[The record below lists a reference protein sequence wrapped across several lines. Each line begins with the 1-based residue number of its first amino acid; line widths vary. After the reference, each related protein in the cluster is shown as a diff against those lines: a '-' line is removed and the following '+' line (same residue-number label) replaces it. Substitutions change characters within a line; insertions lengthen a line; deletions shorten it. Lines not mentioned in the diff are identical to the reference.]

1 MWLAVIVICCIVVQT
16 ADSQQLALSSLTL
29 SGGGTIEDLDLDFV
43 LPGYPNIELKK
54 GGKDIHVTLDNL
66 EEYLK
71 VNVMVFSA
79 LDLSYDVLDNADI
92 MLIYFNPLMPTVA
105 TWVQL

>member
-1 MWLAVIVICCIVVQT
+1 VCVDQT

-43 LPGYPNIELKK
+43 LPGYPSIELKK
-54 GGKDIHVTLDNL
+54 GGKDVHVTLDNL

-71 VNVMVFSA
+71 VR
-79 LDLSYDVLDNADI
+79 
-92 MLIYFNPLMPTVA
+92 TVID
-105 TWVQL
+105 